1 MAEASSL
8 PEEIWFHII
17 VYLVHIQDILNLGCT
32 SRRLLEITNQNV
44 VWKRRFK
51 GNNDHL
57 LQLHLNTRYD
67 EVATSNELNEESA
80 NFDVK
85 PGFWKKLYL
94 RASHALSF
102 KNRRRGW
109 FSSVEGERLCAEFV
123 TNPRGPENRRAINGI
138 RFDDRAPKKQSIEL
152 WVKLN
157 TKKPDG
163 IIIGCQS
170 ESVRTSRWPQYHW
183 QILHV
188 GPDGHIR
195 GSLEPYKYMKGP
207 CINNGQWHHIALAAS
222 SDWQCMFVN
231 GRKVCSI
238 NFGIGHELH
247 RHYMKYSQ
255 IGNGVISHGVCTPWS
270 DDAMPRGHC
279 GWYPFNGLVREVR
292 IWSCML
298 SESTVRRN
306 MHVQRIDLAQSTSH
320 GHDSNAL
327 IGYWPMNRLM
337 SGPWPWQGSL
347 VSCTSHL
354 EPHREKH
361 VQLCIV
367 CASLV

>member
-17 VYLVHIQDILNLGCT
+17 VYLVHIQDILNLGCA

-123 TNPRGPENRRAINGI
+123 TNPRGPESRRAINGI

-170 ESVRTSRWPQYHW
+170 ESVR
-183 QILHV
+183 
-188 GPDGHIR
+188 
-195 GSLEPYKYMKGP
+195 
-207 CINNGQWHHIALAAS
+207 
-222 SDWQCMFVN
+222 
-231 GRKVCSI
+231 
-238 NFGIGHELH
+238 
-247 RHYMKYSQ
+247 
-255 IGNGVISHGVCTPWS
+255 
-270 DDAMPRGHC
+270 
-279 GWYPFNGLVREVR
+279 
-292 IWSCML
+292 
-298 SESTVRRN
+298 
-306 MHVQRIDLAQSTSH
+306 
-320 GHDSNAL
+320 
-327 IGYWPMNRLM
+327 
-337 SGPWPWQGSL
+337 
-347 VSCTSHL
+347 
-354 EPHREKH
+354 
-361 VQLCIV
+361 
-367 CASLV
+367 